1 MENPIKRFFG
11 TNKNEVEV
19 IDAIAQKSNTSVEQ
33 VKSIL
38 NASQQIIEMNNKEIL
53 QKQEDTTNMLIRHE
67 RMMND
72 LKASQNQ
79 INNRQKI
86 TNQHLKELRKLIDDK
101 ARKALGNQEQLDL
114 DSLMFGNLT
123 TSELFR
129 EQQVKAQNT
138 KEYNKQLRKYKNKI
152 WRIVKD
158 HLNDVYNTPLQI
170 KVEFFNDYM
179 FDDIYNRISSL
190 NVHEIRR

>member
-114 DSLMFGNLT
+114 DGLMFGKLT

>member
-129 EQQVKAQNT
+129 EQQVKSQNT

>member
-101 ARKALGNQEQLDL
+101 ARKALGNQDQLDL
-114 DSLMFGNLT
+114 DGLMFGNLT

>member
-114 DSLMFGNLT
+114 DGLMFGNLT

-129 EQQVKAQNT
+129 EQQVKSQNT

>member
-101 ARKALGNQEQLDL
+101 ARKALGNQDQLDL
-114 DSLMFGNLT
+114 DGLMFGNLT
-123 TSELFR
+123 TAELFS

-152 WRIVKD
+152 WCIVKD

>member
-114 DSLMFGNLT
+114 DGLMFGNLT

-129 EQQVKAQNT
+129 KQQVKAQNT

>member
-101 ARKALGNQEQLDL
+101 ARKALGNQDQLDL
-114 DSLMFGNLT
+114 DGLMFGNLT
-123 TSELFR
+123 TAELFS

-179 FDDIYNRISSL
+179 FDEIYNRISSL

>member
-101 ARKALGNQEQLDL
+101 ARKALGNQEQLNL
-114 DSLMFGNLT
+114 DGLMFGNLT

-129 EQQVKAQNT
+129 EQQVKSQNT

>member
-114 DSLMFGNLT
+114 DGLMFGNLT

>member
-101 ARKALGNQEQLDL
+101 ARKALGNQDQLDL
-114 DSLMFGNLT
+114 DGLMFGNLT
-123 TSELFR
+123 TAELFS

>member
-114 DSLMFGNLT
+114 DGLMFGNLT

-129 EQQVKAQNT
+129 EKQVKSQNT